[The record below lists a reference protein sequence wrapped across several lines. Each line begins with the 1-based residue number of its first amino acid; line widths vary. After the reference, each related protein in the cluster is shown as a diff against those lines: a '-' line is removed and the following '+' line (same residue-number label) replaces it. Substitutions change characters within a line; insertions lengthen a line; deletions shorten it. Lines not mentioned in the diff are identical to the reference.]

1 MDQEGQRKQ
10 QVKVNILNQ
19 SFTLVTKG
27 DPQETIDLAQKVDEL
42 MSGIAARSQNLDTT
56 RVAVLA
62 CLHLADQLQ
71 QTEERLTSLQH
82 QVELKAR
89 QFAGFLDSALQ
100 SPGTT
105 S

>member
-1 MDQEGQRKQ
+1 MDPEGQTKQ
-10 QVKVNILNQ
+10 QVRVSILNQ
-19 SFTLVTKG
+19 AFTLVTKG

-71 QTEERLTSLQH
+71 QTEEKLASLQQ
-82 QVELKAR
+82 QVEVKAR
-89 QFAGFLDSALQ
+89 QFTGLLDSALQ
-100 SPGTT
+100 NPGP
-105 S
+105 SR